1 MINGRYSLLQYSA
14 NTGVEVEVADSFLE
28 ELKAVAGSAVFVDV
42 SDGFDE
48 SATCIAR
55 VTASVITVASISESV
70 HSDTRMVA
78 NVDTV
83 CVCHSVLSASVVGA
97 QDIYESRL
105 FSSDVAGIS
114 YMSTNIPEQGY
125 WYSTV
130 EASASIVKNIT
141 DTGLFATEIVFAT
154 VAAITIEENVL
165 TVSVSIPPGGEL
177 RIDSDR
183 FTVTLNGENILHLQS
198 GYWPK
203 LSRDLVQMT
212 VDSGSG
218 GVLSGEIVY
227 AERWL

>member
-14 NTGVEVEVADSFLE
+14 NAGVEVEVADTFLE

-48 SATCIAR
+48 SAMCIAR
-55 VTASVITVASISESV
+55 VTASVLTTASAFESCN
-70 HSDTRMVA
+70 SNTRMVA
-78 NVDTV
+78 NIDTL
-83 CVCHSVLSASVVGA
+83 CVCSSELSASIIIA
-97 QDIYESRL
+97 QDIYESGTL
-105 FSSDVAGIS
+105 SSELAGVS

-125 WYSTV
+125 WYS
-130 EASASIVKNIT
+130 ELQSSASLVKNIAGT
-141 DTGLFATEIVFAT
+141 ELFLTEIVFAT
-154 VAAITIEENVL
+154 VAAVTIEENIL
-165 TVSVSIPPGGEL
+165 TISVSVPPGGEL

-212 VDSGSG
+212 IDSGSG